1 MFSIKKIAEVLTT
14 FDPVS
19 TFNIKEVNMIKTDF
33 RLYFVVSALCLA
45 LLAPRAAW
53 AQESAAASALGEA
66 LMSMDGSAE
75 NAIEAATGWHVC
87 DVVRTGAGWGNHY
100 VALTC
105 PSGPFTNKW
114 HRMISNQKDPMLA
127 TALAAAT
134 SGKKVQVYIASG
146 SPYNE
151 IRALYWH
158 K

>member
-1 MFSIKKIAEVLTT
+1 MFPKQNNKELTT
-14 FDPVS
+14 FDQAS
-19 TFNIKEVNMIKTDF
+19 TFNIKEVQMLKTNS
-33 RLYFVVSALCLA
+33 RLSFIVLGLCLA
-45 LLAPRAAW
+45 LFAPQAAW
-53 AQESAAASALGEA
+53 AQENDSASALGEA

-75 NAIEAATGWHVC
+75 NAIEAPTGWHTC
-87 DVVRTGAGWGNHY
+87 AVVRTGAGWGNHY

-114 HRMISNQKDPMLA
+114 HIMISNQKDAMLA